1 MIKDLPDIADIENAD
16 FSQTT
21 VITDRNGVD
30 LYKLYEENR
39 DYIPYTDISEN
50 FVNAIVATEDQRFR
64 DNP

>member
-1 MIKDLPDIADIENAD
+1 LPDIADIENAD